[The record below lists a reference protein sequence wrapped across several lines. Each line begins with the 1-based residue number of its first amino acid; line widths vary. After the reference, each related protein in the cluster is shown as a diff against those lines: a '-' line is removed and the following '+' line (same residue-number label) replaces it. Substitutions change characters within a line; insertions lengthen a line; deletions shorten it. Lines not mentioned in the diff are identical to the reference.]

1 MVKMAAKLSF
11 GTAAAD
17 TQERINVSR
26 MREERAERTRKFMR
40 KYGIPALLAAR
51 PDNTKYL
58 TGIRGAEFMPQ
69 LWYVLFFAEHDPVVF
84 AHAGWHRQA
93 PAASPWIKHWRVAR
107 AWLGGIGG
115 PQVLQEEGKIFA
127 DEIVEELKARG
138 LLGEKLGLLAM
149 DGVAQQALNA
159 AGIKT
164 IDYWPMMLETRA
176 IKTVDE
182 INCLKTVASICEATW
197 HRMWRE
203 LRPGMNDT
211 DVSRIAVDELIKAGS
226 DDARPINVWS
236 GPLTFDRGFVR
247 GGRMIETGDLVYAAM
262 CQIGYFGYRSCT
274 YRTFKVGRKPS
285 AKEVDWYKRVLD
297 SLNGIIDAAKPG
309 ASTADLAVNFPPS
322 SAWGYKDEA
331 EVLTMEIG
339 HGIGLYG
346 YEFPVINRQWSLK
359 YPQILEAG
367 MTFAVES
374 REGREG
380 EGGVRLENM
389 VVVTETGAEVMDHF
403 PRDEILT
410 APASSA

>member
-1 MVKMAAKLSF
+1 MVKMASKLNF

-17 TQERINVSR
+17 TQERINVAR
-26 MREERAERTRKFMR
+26 MRDERAERARKVMR
-40 KYGIPALLAAR
+40 KYGIPALLVSR
-51 PDNTKYL
+51 PDNTRYL

-69 LWYVLFFAEHDPVVF
+69 LWYVLFFADHDPVVF
-84 AHAGWHRQA
+84 AHAGWHGQM
-93 PAASPWIKHWRVAR
+93 PAAAPWIKHWRVAR

-115 PQVLQEEGKIFA
+115 AEVVQEEGKIFA
-127 DEIVEELKARG
+127 AEILQELKDRG
-138 LLGEKLGLLAM
+138 LAGEKLGLVAM
-149 DGVAQQALNA
+149 DGVAQQSLNA

-164 IDYWPMMLETRA
+164 MDFWPMMLEARA
-176 IKTVDE
+176 TKTEDE

-197 HRMWRE
+197 YRLWRE
-203 LRPGMNDT
+203 LRPGMNDV
-211 DVSRIAVDELIKAGS
+211 DVGRIAVDELIKAGS

-262 CQIGYFGYRSCT
+262 CQIGYFGYKSCT

-285 AKEVDWYKRVLD
+285 AKETDWYKQVLD
-297 SLNGIIDAAKPG
+297 RLDGIIDAAKPG

-322 SAWGYKDEA
+322 STWGYKDEA

-346 YEFPVINRQWSLK
+346 YELPVINRQWSLK
-359 YPQILEAG
+359 HPQILEAG

-410 APASSA
+410 APA

>member
-17 TQERINVSR
+17 WQERINVAR

-51 PDNTKYL
+51 PDNTRYL

-84 AHAGWHRQA
+84 AHAGWHRQL
-93 PAASPWIKHWRVAR
+93 PAQAPWIKHWRVAR
-107 AWLGGIGG
+107 AWLAGIGG
-115 PQVLQEEGKIFA
+115 PEVVQEEAKIFA

-138 LLGEKLGLLAM
+138 LAGEKLGLLAM
-149 DGVAQQALNA
+149 DGVAQQALSA

-164 IDYWPMMLETRA
+164 VDYWPMMLETRA
-176 IKTVDE
+176 TKTADE

-197 HRMWRE
+197 HRIWRE
-203 LRPGMNDT
+203 MKPGMNDT
-211 DVSRIAVDELIKAGS
+211 ELSRISVDELIKAGS
-226 DDARPINVWS
+226 DEARPIYFMS
-236 GPLTFDRGFVR
+236 GPLTFERGFDR
-247 GGRMIETGDLVYAAM
+247 AGRMIETGDLVYAAM
-262 CQIGYFGYRSCT
+262 CGIGYLGYRSCN

-285 AKEVDWYKRVLD
+285 AKENDWYKRVRD
-297 SLNGIIDAAKPG
+297 SLDGIIDAAKPG
-309 ASTADLAVNFPPS
+309 ASTADLAVNFPPAS
-322 SAWGYKDEA
+322 SWGYKDEA
-331 EVLTMEIG
+331 EVLTMEIA
-339 HGIGLYG
+339 HGIGISLYE
-346 YEFPVINRQWSLK
+346 YPVINRQWSLK
-359 YPQILEAG
+359 HPQILEAG

-410 APASSA
+410 APA